1 MKGIP
6 DDLASGIPSVCSGRF
21 VENALS
27 DRRYCDCKRPGMSRT
42 SEHEDDR
49 KRRDERGYTPD
60 GGGGHASGGGKR
72 SQSDEKK
79 QTTGKPSP
87 RRGPTKADR

>member
-1 MKGIP
+1 VLETVSWIRQAQYAGI
-6 DDLASGIPSVCSGRF
+6 AIAGF
-21 VENALS
+21 
-27 DRRYCDCKRPGMSRT
+27 SRMART
-42 SEHEDDR
+42 AQHQDDR

-72 SQSDEKK
+72 SHSDEKK

-87 RRGPTKADR
+87 RRGPMKADR